1 MYKAPR
7 GTVDILPAEQL
18 YYRYVESQAAEICR
32 RYGYG
37 RIETPVFEESGLFVR
52 TIGQGTDIV
61 EKETYTFKDRSEQE
75 MTLQPEGTAPVC
87 RAYIEHGMKA
97 LPQPVRLYYFA
108 SIFRYERPQ
117 KGRYR
122 QHHQFG
128 VEAIGEDD
136 PALDS
141 EVIEMAWN
149 FYATLGLND
158 LALYINSIGCRECR
172 PGYIKKLKKYYSS
185 HIDELCPQCKTRYER
200 NPLRLLDCKEPSCQ
214 DLADAAPKSEMGLCP
229 ECKQHFKEVLGNLKI
244 LKVPCKKNHCLVQG
258 LDYYTRTV
266 FEIQPIAG
274 GGAQSALG
282 GGGRYDNLIEE
293 LGGKPTPAI
302 GFAVGID
309 RIVMS
314 LKEQGIEP
322 PPSEDQGIYVAYA
335 GKKAKAEAIRL
346 TAEMRTA
353 GIPVYIGF
361 GNKSLKSQM
370 RQANNLGVSFA
381 FIFGDDEVEKGTVIY
396 KDMVG
401 GEQWEV
407 EISEVISLLTQG

>member
-7 GTVDILPAEQL
+7 GTVDILPAEQA
-18 YYRYVESQAAEICR
+18 YYRYVETQATEMCR

-200 NPLRLLDCKEPSCQ
+200 NPLRLLDCKEPSCLA
-214 DLADAAPKSEMGLCP
+214 LADVAPKSEASLCP

-244 LKVPCKKNHCLVQG
+244 LKVPCKKNHRLVRG

-335 GKKAKAEAIRL
+335 GEKAKAEAIRL

-381 FIFGDDEVEKGTVIY
+381 FIFGDDEVEKGAVIY